1 MRKIMVVFFMLV
13 ICIFAG
19 CNKPATDTPL
29 DSSNTTTSISNIN
42 SHPSSDLALQPMR
55 VNIHLVFIQRNFR
68 LRGHKLCSYKHPN
81 AKLWR
86 YKHRE
91 WSHLHQR
98 TTPLMII
105 PHCSRRFKSG
115 VDFVLRAEFQGKTE
129 QQFKAAIDNMFDQI
143 KDIGLNAV
151 ICCGPM
157 PILIIHLNISPE
169 C

>member
-42 SHPSSDLALQPMR
+42 SHPSRILALQPMR
-55 VNIHLVFIQRNFR
+55 VNIHLVFIQPQLQAQRSQALLLQAPQR
-68 LRGHKLCSYKHPN
+68 KALALQAQGMEPP
-81 AKLWR
+81 
-86 YKHRE
+86 
-91 WSHLHQR
+91 HQR

-115 VDFVLRAEFQGKTE
+115 VDFVLRAEFQR
-129 QQFKAAIDNMFDQI
+129 QDRAAIQ
-143 KDIGLNAV
+143 G
-151 ICCGPM
+151 C
-157 PILIIHLNISPE
+157 HR
-169 C
+169 